1 MVDVKLRS
9 GYYFGAT
16 GATYVKNFFLK
27 IIC

>member
-1 MVDVKLRS
+1 MVDAKLRS

-16 GATYVKNFFLK
+16 GATYVKIFFLK

>member
-1 MVDVKLRS
+1 MVDAKLRI

-16 GATYVKNFFLK
+16 GATYVKKNFLK